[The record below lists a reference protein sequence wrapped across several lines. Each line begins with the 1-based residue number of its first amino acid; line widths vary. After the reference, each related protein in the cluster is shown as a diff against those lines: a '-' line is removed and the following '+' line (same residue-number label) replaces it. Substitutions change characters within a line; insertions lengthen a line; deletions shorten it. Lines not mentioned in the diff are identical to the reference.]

1 MRDSI
6 APEATEVKDYRGEFD
21 PHLELTDLEHDLLAQ
36 YGRDI
41 MLANHIHDRSAL
53 APIALQFGLDAQTQ
67 IACDEWMSTSPIYN
81 HRNRQFL
88 KIQGDDVS
96 VALKGFQFDIG
107 APHNYLNFHYQLV
120 SPSEG
125 YFWTNTCG
133 PFNHVYEMT
142 NGDEG
147 MQTQLCHHMEDPTF
161 DATVIAVNPQMRCRP
176 VYRPPLS
183 TIPDKGPCKWL
194 VTVQDDIAL
203 AEDCPYLEQT
213 SKTLAAN
220 FEFIALPPDENGLND
235 YSGEFKRD
243 LCLEDLSHNSLSTM
257 CKEFM
262 LDVFLL
268 NYACYNAVAER
279 FGEQHIARLARDQY
293 HHLAPVTVHR
303 LRNTFGITGT
313 DMNAILKV
321 LQLNPFVPREYFD
334 LGFARVSDT
343 RGLVWSNDCAGYQEP
358 VKRGIASLM
367 ASNPDQP
374 GFDSLAQEVNS
385 QAVVKAID
393 PAELSELTDLN
404 KVRAAWEVVIDPDAE
419 PATRSEWADMVGNHM
434 WDLDNSRH
442 VYLYEKYDAV
452 AG

>member
-1 MRDSI
+1 M
-6 APEATEVKDYRGEFD
+6 KDYSGGFNA
-21 PHLELTDLEHDLLAQ
+21 HLQLTDLEHNLLAR

-53 APIALQFGLDAQTQ
+53 TPVALQFGMGAQTQ

-88 KIQGDDVS
+88 KIKGDDVS

-120 SPSEG
+120 SPGEA

-161 DATVIAVNPQMRCRP
+161 DATVIAVNPQMRCKP
-176 VYRPPLS
+176 VYRPPLKA
-183 TIPDKGPCKWL
+183 IPDKGPCKWL
-194 VTVQDDIAL
+194 VTIVDDIAL
-203 AEDCPYLEQT
+203 AEDCPFLEQT

-220 FEFIALPPDENGLND
+220 FEFVALPPGDDGLND

-243 LCLEDLSHNSLSTM
+243 LCLEELSHNALSTM

-268 NYACYNAVAER
+268 NYACHNAVAER
-279 FGEQHIARLARDQY
+279 FGEEHIRQLAQDQY

-303 LRNTFGITGT
+303 LRNTFGIVGD
-313 DMNAILKV
+313 DMGAILKV
-321 LQLNPFVPREYFD
+321 LQLNPFLPREYFD
-334 LGFARVSDT
+334 LGFAQESDS
-343 RGLVWSNDCAGYQEP
+343 RGFVWLNDCAGYREP

-367 ASNPDQP
+367 VSSPDNP
-374 GFDSLAQEVNS
+374 GFDMLAQAVN
-385 QAVVKAID
+385 ARAKVRTID
-393 PAELSELTDLN
+393 AAELAELTN
-404 KVRAAWEVVIDPDAE
+404 VGTVKVAWEIVIDPDAE
-419 PATRSEWADMVGNHM
+419 PATRSEWADSVGVRM
-434 WDLDNSRH
+434 WDLDNSKH
-442 VYLYEKYDAV
+442 VYLYDKYDAMMV
-452 AG
+452 